1 MMLTMAERGS
11 MLVVILRRGRMF
23 TKESNPN
30 MSNAMSMIGTT
41 FHMFT
46 AERRDWVLHLRQLR
60 EFPLT
65 VTGGYC
71 KRKRMTLESIFNS
84 CNV

>member
-11 MLVVILRRGRMF
+11 TLVVILRRGRMF
-23 TKESNPN
+23 TKESNPI
-30 MSNAMSMIGTT
+30 MSKNVSMIGAT

-60 EFPLT
+60 DFPLPVT
-65 VTGGYC
+65 VVIVNA
-71 KRKRMTLESIFNS
+71 KE
-84 CNV
+84 